1 MKRRDLLKHLSEHGC
16 RFVREGSEHSVWE
29 NPNTKQRSSVP
40 RHSEVND
47 FTANRIC
54 KSLGVPKP

>member
-16 RFVREGSEHSVWE
+16 RFVREGSIWE
-29 NPNTKQRSSVP
+29 NPDTKQRSSVP

-47 FTANRIC
+47 FTANKIC
-54 KSLGVPKP
+54 KTLSIPKP